1 MRLVPNLRQKE
12 QAAGSLRKKKMSK
25 LAKSEERAAYLFLLP
40 WIIGF
45 VVLLAGPIIASI
57 YLSMNE
63 WSLVSPPKWVG
74 LGNYQKMV
82 NDREF
87 LISLKVT
94 LRYLVLSVPVYL
106 VTGFGLALL
115 LNQKLRGMNVF
126 RTVLYLPSLLAGVAV
141 AVLWSMVL
149 HPDLGILNQILR
161 AIGIANP
168 PRWLSSPDW
177 AIPAVVIMGLWA
189 VGGGAIIYLAGLQ
202 NIPPHLYEAAEID
215 GAGAW
220 KKFRHVTLP
229 MMTPTIFFVLIT
241 SLIGAFQVFD
251 VAYILGGSSGG
262 RGSSLLF
269 YLLNLYNEGFRNG
282 RFGYASALAWVLVIL
297 ATVVIVIIFR
307 SSERWV
313 YYETEGEGE

>member
-1 MRLVPNLRQKE
+1 M
-12 QAAGSLRKKKMSK
+12 
-25 LAKSEERAAYLFLLP
+25 FLSP

-45 VVLLAGPIIASI
+45 IVFLLGPIIASVF
-57 YLSMNE
+57 LSMNE
-63 WSLVSPPKWVG
+63 WTLVSPPKWVG
-74 LGNYQKMV
+74 VGNYEKMV
-82 NDREF
+82 TDRDF
-87 LISLKVT
+87 IISLKVT
-94 LRYLVLSVPVYL
+94 LRYVAMSVPVFL
-106 VTGFGLALL
+106 ITGFGLALV

-149 HPDLGILNQILR
+149 HPDLGILNQSLR

-168 PRWLSSPDW
+168 PRWLSSSDW
-177 AIPAVVIMGLWA
+177 AVPAVVLMGLWGI
-189 VGGGAIIYLAGLQ
+189 GGGAIIYLAGLQ
-202 NIPPHLYEAAEID
+202 NIPPHLYVAAEID

-220 KKFRHVTLP
+220 QKFRHVTLP

-297 ATVVIVIIFR
+297 AAVVIVITFR

-313 YYETEGEGE
+313 YYETDSEGT

>member
-1 MRLVPNLRQKE
+1 
-12 QAAGSLRKKKMSK
+12 MSK
-25 LAKSEERAAYLFLLP
+25 LAKGEERAAYLFLSP

-45 VVLLAGPIIASI
+45 IVLLVGPIIASV

-74 LGNYQKMV
+74 LGNYEKMV

-94 LRYLVLSVPVYL
+94 LRYLVMSVPVYL

-141 AVLWSMVL
+141 AVLWSMIL

-161 AIGIANP
+161 GIGIANP

-177 AIPAVVIMGLWA
+177 AIPAVIIMGLWA

-220 KKFRHVTLP
+220 KKFRHITLP

-297 ATVVIVIIFR
+297 AAVVIVIIFR

>member
-1 MRLVPNLRQKE
+1 
-12 QAAGSLRKKKMSK
+12 
-25 LAKSEERAAYLFLLP
+25 
-40 WIIGF
+40 
-45 VVLLAGPIIASI
+45 
-57 YLSMNE
+57 
-63 WSLVSPPKWVG
+63 
-74 LGNYQKMV
+74 
-82 NDREF
+82 
-87 LISLKVT
+87 LKVT
-94 LRYLVLSVPVYL
+94 LRYLVMSVPVYL

-161 AIGIANP
+161 GIGIANP

-297 ATVVIVIIFR
+297 AAVVIVIIFR

-313 YYETEGEGE
+313 YYETDSEGE